1 MGLIVPTE
9 PVVLLG
15 VAVVVG
21 ITVDP
26 EVVAVVVD
34 VGVEVVDIGVEVVEV
49 EPVVNVVGE
58 VTGDTV
64 LVVAVFVVFVV
75 GVVVEVVEVGATDP
89 EVIVLV
95 GAIAVVTTG
104 LTAIGELTA
113 VVPWTV
119 AVEIFAVGETE
130 VFTLG
135 GGGAAT
141 LVGAATVGDVLVV
154 EAAWDPDL
162 LKKIRASMIPIKAR
176 IPIMSQTHQGQGYF
190 WALSGG
196 GLGACLILECLSDP
210 PSQLGPLTVYT
221 KG

>member
-9 PVVLLG
+9 PVVLVG
-15 VAVVVG
+15 VTVVVG

-34 VGVEVVDIGVEVVEV
+34 VGVEVVEV

-64 LVVAVFVVFVV
+64 LVVAVFVVVVV

-89 EVIVLV
+89 EVMVLV

-113 VVPWTV
+113 VVP
-119 AVEIFAVGETE
+119 
-130 VFTLG
+130 
-135 GGGAAT
+135 
-141 LVGAATVGDVLVV
+141 
-154 EAAWDPDL
+154 
-162 LKKIRASMIPIKAR
+162 
-176 IPIMSQTHQGQGYF
+176 
-190 WALSGG
+190 
-196 GLGACLILECLSDP
+196 
-210 PSQLGPLTVYT
+210 
-221 KG
+221 

>member
-9 PVVLLG
+9 PVVLVG
-15 VAVVVG
+15 VTVVVG

-34 VGVEVVDIGVEVVEV
+34 VGVEVVEV

-141 LVGAATVGDVLVV
+141 WVGAATVGDVLV

-176 IPIMSQTHQGQGYF
+176 IPMISQTHQGQGYF
-190 WALSGG
+190 WTFYGG
-196 GLGACLILECLSDP
+196 GLGACLILDCLSDP